1 MRETFT
7 AFLVNSPLPVHTRS
21 AWCGPVFAKG
31 SGMRTTRIM
40 AALVLSLSCALGA
53 CVQRSDTS
61 GETVTD
67 AAPGATVTASEVE
80 ESPIGTAA
88 QAVEENCLQACLD
101 ASDRV
106 LIYCG
111 GLPTPKA
118 RELCRAA
125 AMAAL
130 AVCIARC
137 PD

>member
-1 MRETFT
+1 M
-7 AFLVNSPLPVHTRS
+7 P
-21 AWCGPVFAKG
+21 
-31 SGMRTTRIM
+31 TTRIM
-40 AALVLSLSCALGA
+40 ATLVLSLSCALGA
-53 CVQRSDTS
+53 CVQSPDTS
-61 GETVTD
+61 GEAVTD
-67 AAPGATVTASEVE
+67 AAPGAAVTVSEVE
-80 ESPIGTAA
+80 ESPVGTAA

>member
-1 MRETFT
+1 
-7 AFLVNSPLPVHTRS
+7 
-21 AWCGPVFAKG
+21 
-31 SGMRTTRIM
+31 MRTPRIM
-40 AALVLSLSCALGA
+40 AALVFSLSCAFGA
-53 CVQRSDTS
+53 SACTQSVETPTEATTDEAAPET
-61 GETVTD
+61 TVT
-67 AAPGATVTASEVE
+67 TSEVE

-88 QAVEENCLQACLD
+88 QGVEENCLQACMD
-101 ASDRV
+101 AYDRV

-125 AMAAL
+125 ATSAL

>member
-1 MRETFT
+1 MEHANT
-7 AFLVNSPLPVHTRS
+7 ANHGRS
-21 AWCGPVFAKG
+21 GA
-31 SGMRTTRIM
+31 
-40 AALVLSLSCALGA
+40 LSLSCALGA
-53 CVQRSDTS
+53 CVQSPDTS

-67 AAPGATVTASEVE
+67 AAPGATVTASEVG
-80 ESPIGTAA
+80 ESPVGTAA
-88 QAVEENCLQACLD
+88 EAVEENCLQACLD